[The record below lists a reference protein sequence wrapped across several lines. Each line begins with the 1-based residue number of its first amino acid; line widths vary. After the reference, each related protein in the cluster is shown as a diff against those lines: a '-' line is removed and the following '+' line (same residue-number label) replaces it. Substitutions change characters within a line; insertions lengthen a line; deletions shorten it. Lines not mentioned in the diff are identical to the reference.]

1 MEGVTSINK
10 FKGVVEAR
18 IRIMNFSLQLIITAK
33 TVTSFDIQKN
43 KKDLKQMCFEN
54 EKIIMRNYD
63 GNEE

>member
-33 TVTSFDIQKN
+33 TVTSFDK
-43 KKDLKQMCFEN
+43 
-54 EKIIMRNYD
+54 
-63 GNEE
+63 